1 MDKLRTWYRKWMPYK
16 HRTIKGFN
24 ITYGVIWNLVLVFI
38 VIGLLT
44 ASFGAGVGAGYFASL
59 VKDEPLRTYNSMK
72 KDIYNYEETSQAYF
86 SDNVYLGKLRADI
99 ERQEVKLADISDHV
113 KNAVIATEDE
123 FFYEH
128 DGVVPKAIMRA
139 LFQEATNS
147 SNRSGGS
154 TLTQQL
160 IKNQILTDEV
170 SFDRKAKEILLA
182 LRLERFFEKEEILE
196 AYLNVADLGRNAS
209 GRNVAGV
216 QAAAQGIFGVDA
228 KDLSLPQA
236 AFIAGLPQSP
246 FGYTPFTNQGE
257 IKKDLDAGTSRMKT
271 VLRRMHDK
279 GFITQQEYQEAS
291 KFDLRK
297 SLTAAKPSSI
307 DEYPWLTYEIEERAR
322 DIILAQ
328 LAEKDGRKLDELK
341 QNKELYA
348 EYKALA
354 DRNLRQNGYKIHTT
368 VNKAMY
374 DKMNAIAKSYEYYGN
389 SKPEYKINKETGKKD
404 QVQEPVEVGAV
415 LIENKTGKILSFVGG
430 RDHDVSQTNHA
441 TKSYRSNGST
451 MKPLLAYAPAMEVG
465 KLQPGSV
472 LADVPMDVRGWKP
485 KNFDGRFHGFTS
497 ARFALEKSY
506 NIPAIKSYMRVMDQ
520 NPTEYLKKMGMS
532 NISKND
538 IGAPAVAI
546 GGLTNGVTVEENVN
560 AYATFANGGKFVDAY
575 LIEKIETKSGEV
587 IYQHQSKAV
596 DVFTPQTSYL
606 TIDMMR
612 DVVQSGTGSSAKKYL
627 SFSADWA
634 GKTGTSQEYKDIWF
648 VASNPNVSFGT
659 WLGYD
664 TPKSVD
670 KNYKGMSYS
679 QRNIL
684 LWSKMMN
691 AAHEVNPGMIAP
703 KATFKMPGGIVQRSY
718 CALSGDLPS
727 AMCQQAGLVT
737 TDLFNAKFVPKK
749 TDDSLTSG
757 KYVFVKDRAYQ
768 VPPSA
773 PAEFVLQGPMLKKE
787 ILELHNLSSFSDL
800 KELLPNK
807 TNWGKIVVTDGNEIR
822 DNGAV
827 PRQVTGVGISG
838 SSLAWNTSGDSDVI
852 GYRVYAAGNFS
863 KDFKKVASIPAS
875 KSLSASIGG
884 SPAAY
889 YVTAVDVAGKESPA
903 SAIVKSG
910 SYQAEKPAAAKPAE
924 PKPSAPKPVEP
935 KPAEPKPA
943 EPKPAEPKPPAPPEK
958 PKPGEPAKPPGEPQ
972 TPPEKPNG

>member
-341 QNKELYA
+341 KNKELYA

-430 RDHDVSQTNHA
+430 RDHAVSQTNHA
-441 TKSYRSNGST
+441 TDAPRSNGST
-451 MKPLLAYAPAMEVG
+451 MKPLVAYAPAMELG
-465 KLQPGSV
+465 ELQPGSV
-472 LADVPMDVRGWKP
+472 LADVPLPGKYSP
-485 KNFDGRFHGFTS
+485 GNFDGRFHGFTS
-497 ARFALEKSY
+497 ARFALAKSY
-506 NIPAIKSYMRVMDQ
+506 NIPAVKAYMKIQ
-520 NPTEYLKKMGMS
+520 NKNPLSYLKKMGMTTIHKS
-532 NISKND
+532 D
-538 IGAPAVAI
+538 
-546 GGLTNGVTVEENVN
+546 GGPSTALGGITTGVTVEENVN
-560 AYATFANGGKFVDAY
+560 AYTTFANGGKFIDAY
-575 LIEKIETKSGEV
+575 LIEKIETKTGEV
-587 IYQHQSKAV
+587 IYQHKSSPV
-596 DVFTPQTSYL
+596 DVFSPQTAYL
-606 TIDMMR
+606 TLDMMR
-612 DVVQSGTGSSAKKYL
+612 DVISEGTAASAKNYL

-634 GKTGTSQEYKDIWF
+634 GKTGTSQEYRDIWF

-664 TPKSVD
+664 TPKPVD
-670 KNYKGMSYS
+670 KRYKGMNYGN
-679 QRNIL
+679 RNIL

-691 AAHEVNPGMIAP
+691 AAYEINPGLIAP
-703 KATFKMPGGIVQRSY
+703 KSTFKMPGGIVKRSY

-737 TDLFNAKFVPKK
+737 TDLFNAKFVPTK
-749 TDDSLTSG
+749 TDNSLTSG

-773 PAEFVLQGPMLKKE
+773 PAEFVQQGPMLKKE
-787 ILELHNLSSFSDL
+787 ILEMHNLSSFSDL

-827 PRQVTGVGISG
+827 PGQVSGVRISG

-924 PKPSAPKPVEP
+924 PKPAAP